1 MSSPHTRTRSHR
13 ILRLALAVACV
24 ALATAAAAQI
34 QTGPYVQGDTWFI
47 DPAAG
52 GGVRQPLPGETTVD
66 IYTRQQGWV
75 TYNLPPEI
83 RPDTQ
88 AVRRWDLQYRL
99 SPSRDALYVERF
111 NINGFTTV
119 CNNGNQLEIYMY
131 RVSPPTGA
139 PPESLV
145 PYGGDQAACIA
156 TPVNIQPRFFDP
168 VGGVIRTM
176 FVAGAP
182 SGTGANQPVLWAD
195 MVGDEV
201 NLDTSTYRDGIN
213 TPTFAPSGN
222 AALVIHG
229 TDTPTT
235 KYVHVDLC
243 ANPVAGTSG
252 ITNQDT
258 GQSNA
263 TVSARIDE
271 SSGSFFAVVVVDGTD
286 QPGILLDVSCFLATR
301 ACCFGGGSC
310 EERTPEECESFGGI
324 SLEGTCATA
333 SCVES
338 CCIDGT
344 CALITP
350 AECSAQG
357 GTNQMTTSCDSI
369 NCPEPIQACCQL
381 SGTCYHTTP
390 SSCSSF
396 GDVPQGPGSDCA
408 TTVCPA
414 LILEGTK
421 SGPAAAEEAE
431 LITYTIDYSNT
442 GDLSATGVVLRD
454 DLDFN
459 ISFVS
464 ASDGGEE
471 VSFKRIEWQLGD
483 LAPGASGSVTLT
495 ARVNCSTAGG
505 NVVNRAELLPL
516 EALTFSS
523 NTVVT
528 SINAVST
535 APITMQVDSV
545 DDNGL
550 PAEGGDRIT
559 HTITL
564 TNTENADRRNLQL
577 FLQPGDGATFEA
589 VLDPGTGTISQF
601 SNTSWSWDGDLAP
614 SGTTQIVFTTLIDAC
629 VDQDDVTLNNGRLAL
644 THFCGDELSVVAP
657 SALPVRRAIEVEL
670 EAVSLP
676 PVAVLETAL
685 NESEV
690 QATRIGETVDFAL
703 RVRNPQ
709 PNTLAG
715 ASAQARIP
723 SGYTPIG
730 DPPFVPPVP
739 PGASWDPSGG
749 GEVNWSGSLAPG
761 EEVVITFR
769 ARADTAPCQG
779 GINGSANDGLSC
791 TLFDSVGLM
800 NVPDVPMPH
809 LVGLNQFGRVFSFQ
823 PGIDTDTHDF
833 VCFTDEFVSNLGY
846 ADNGDLWVVGLPT
859 FRINL
864 NTMAIHGVPLDWQ
877 SQLGFSPEDI
887 DTDPLD
893 GTAIVV
899 GGASELFSNLARIRR
914 YDPATG
920 AITTIYD
927 ETVQDIGLVVEVAVE
942 PGGFLALRSSNNRLF
957 RMDPANPSAYV
968 EITGGAL
975 ASSRALSVDADGDWI
990 VTDGNFSAPFGL
1002 YEVDTPSGAIRTI
1015 TSDVQSLVP
1024 TAAGPFSAVAAGENG
1039 DAYTWYQFAGL
1050 AEIEQTPVLQGTELL
1065 PDDFFGDST
1074 EGLEW
1079 VTMSACIDGDGDGAF
1094 TGGAC
1099 TPGTLLD
1106 CNDQNGSVFPGAPE
1120 INDGI
1125 DNQCPGEV
1133 GAGAVDEISGPI
1145 TLFRNGDICW
1155 DAQSG
1160 ATEYEV
1166 LRSSS
1171 PAFDADCVSNLTT
1184 ATCWNDPATPPPTLF
1199 YLIRSTQPAGGSWGL
1214 DSSGVERSPI
1224 CP

>member
-1 MSSPHTRTRSHR
+1 MRTCSLR
-13 ILRLALAVACV
+13 ILRLALAATCV
-24 ALATAAAAQI
+24 LLATAAAAQI
-34 QTGPYVQGDTWFI
+34 QTGPYVQGDTWFT
-47 DPAAG
+47 DPVAG
-52 GGVRQPLPGETTVD
+52 GGVRQPLPGETTID

-111 NINGFTTV
+111 NINSFTTV

-131 RVSPPTGA
+131 RVSPPAGS

-145 PYGGDQAACIA
+145 PYTGDQAACIA
-156 TPVNIQPRFFDP
+156 TPINIQPRFFDP

-182 SGTGANQPVLWAD
+182 SGTGGNQPVLWAD
-195 MVGDEV
+195 MAGDQV

-235 KYVHVDLC
+235 RYVHADLC
-243 ANPVAGTSG
+243 ADPVAGAGG
-252 ITNQDT
+252 ISNQDT
-258 GQSNA
+258 GQSN
-263 TVSARIDE
+263 VPISARVDE
-271 SSGSFFAVVVVDGTD
+271 SSGNFFTVVNVDGTD
-286 QPGILLDVSCFLATR
+286 QPGILLDVNCFLATR

-310 EERTPEECESFGGI
+310 EERTPEECENFGGI

-369 NCPEPIQACCQL
+369 NCPEPVQACCQL
-381 SGTCYHTTP
+381 SGTCYQTTP

-396 GDVPQGPGSDCA
+396 GDVPQGPGSDCS
-408 TTVCPA
+408 TIVCPA
-414 LILEGTK
+414 QVLEATK
-421 SGPAAAEEAE
+421 SGPATTEEADVF
-431 LITYTIDYSNT
+431 TYTIDYANT
-442 GDLSATGVVLRD
+442 GDLLATGVVLSD
-454 DLDFN
+454 DLDFDV
-459 ISFVS
+459 SFVS

-471 VSFKRIEWQLGD
+471 VSFGRVEWQLGD

-495 ARVNCSTAGG
+495 VRVGCSTTGG
-505 NVVNRAELLPL
+505 SVTNRAELSSL
-516 EALTFSS
+516 EGLTFFS
-523 NTVVT
+523 NTTVT
-528 SINAVST
+528 SIDPFSTGPVS
-535 APITMQVDSV
+535 MLVQSV

-559 HTITL
+559 HTISL
-564 TNTENADRRNLQL
+564 TNGENVERRNLQL
-577 FLQPGDGATFEA
+577 FLRPGDGATFESVVDA
-589 VLDPGTGTISQF
+589 GAGTISQF
-601 SNTSWSWDGDLAP
+601 SNTSWTWDGSLAP
-614 SGTTQIVFTTLIDAC
+614 LAETQIVITTRVDAC
-629 VDQDDVTLNNGRLAL
+629 VDQNDVALNNGRLEL
-644 THFCGDELSVVAP
+644 THFCGTELATTVP
-657 SALPVRRAIEVEL
+657 PALAVRRAIEVEL

-676 PVAVLETAL
+676 PIAVLETAL
-685 NESEV
+685 SETEV
-690 QATRIGETVDFAL
+690 QATRVGDTVDFEL

-709 PNTLAG
+709 PTTLAN

-739 PGASWDPSGG
+739 AGASWDPSFG
-749 GEVNWSGSLAPG
+749 GEVSWAGSLAPG

-769 ARADTAPCQG
+769 ARADTPPCQG
-779 GINGSANDGLSC
+779 GISGSANDGLSC

-823 PGIDTDTHDF
+823 PGIDTATQDF
-833 VCFTDEFVSNLGY
+833 VCFSDEFVSNLGY
-846 ADNGDLWVVGLPT
+846 GDNGDLWVVGLPT
-859 FRINL
+859 FKINL
-864 NTMAIHGVPLDWQ
+864 NTMEVHGFPLALQ
-877 SQLGFSPEDI
+877 SQLGFTPEDI
-887 DTDPLD
+887 DVDTRD
-893 GTAIVV
+893 GTAVIVGSV
-899 GGASELFSNLARIRR
+899 SELFSNLARIRR

-920 AITTIYD
+920 VISVIYD
-927 ETVQDIGLVVEVAVE
+927 EVVQDIGFISEIAVE
-942 PGGFLALRSSNNRLF
+942 PNGFLAIRSSANRLF

-975 ASSRALSVDADGDWI
+975 TGSRALTVEADGDWI
-990 VTDGNFSAPFGL
+990 VTDSNFSAPFGL
-1002 YEVDTPSGAIRTI
+1002 YEIDTPSGAVRTI
-1015 TSDVQSLVP
+1015 TTDVQSLVP
-1024 TAAGPFSAVAAGENG
+1024 TAAGPFRALAAGEDG
-1039 DAYTWYQFAGL
+1039 DVYTWYQFSGL
-1050 AEIEQTPVLQGTELL
+1050 AEIEQNPTLQGTELL
-1065 PDDFFGDST
+1065 PDDFFGDTSD
-1074 EGLEW
+1074 GLEW
-1079 VTMSACIDGDGDGAF
+1079 VAMGVCVDGDGDGAF
-1094 TGGAC
+1094 SGGAC
-1099 TPGTLLD
+1099 TPGTPQD
-1106 CNDQNGSVFPGAPE
+1106 CDDQNNAVFPGAPE

-1145 TLFRNGDICW
+1145 TLFGNGDICW
-1155 DAQSG
+1155 NAQSG

-1166 LRSSS
+1166 LRSTS

-1184 ATCWNDPATPPPTLF
+1184 ATCWNDPASPPPTLF
-1199 YLIRSTQPAGGSWGL
+1199 YLIRATQPAGGSWGL
-1214 DSSGVERSPI
+1214 DSSGGERSPS